1 MLLHKLDIALA
12 VDANLGGSTVDGFS
26 LPMLFSEL
34 SESASCNDSRGRR
47 EISVHSE
54 SSFKLPQLCSSN
66 LWQ

>member
-1 MLLHKLDIALA
+1 VLLHKLDIA
-12 VDANLGGSTVDGFS
+12 LGGSTVDGFS

-47 EISVHSE
+47 EISVRSE
-54 SSFKLPQLCSSN
+54 SIFKLPQLCSPN